1 MRLPHFTDGETS
13 SWLQARGRHRRSR
26 GSLSSLHGELRS
38 ALPFGLYG
46 PQSPGPFRFSRRLRG
61 VCVEQLLSARLCAR
75 RRGGAVD
82 QTWLSPGGAKNKA
95 KRVPLMSNYDR
106 GVKRPELKSCKVVIP
121 NGFGTRDRFCGGQ
134 IFHRPEKG

>member
-1 MRLPHFTDGETS
+1 M
-13 SWLQARGRHRRSR
+13 
-26 GSLSSLHGELRS
+26 
-38 ALPFGLYG
+38 
-46 PQSPGPFRFSRRLRG
+46 
-61 VCVEQLLSARLCAR
+61 EQLLSARLCAR

-82 QTWLSPGGAKNKA
+82 QTCLSPGGAKNKA

>member
-1 MRLPHFTDGETS
+1 MNTSKIDEAANALLGNSIMAKCTLPH
-13 SWLQARGRHRRSR
+13 LLH
-26 GSLSSLHGELRS
+26 SLSNFIEHL
-38 ALPFGLYG
+38 
-46 PQSPGPFRFSRRLRG
+46 
-61 VCVEQLLSARLCAR
+61 VCARLCAR

-121 NGFGTRDRFCGGQ
+121 NGFGTRDRLCGGQ